1 MKATY
6 LVAALLFAFP
16 AVSMAADKIVH
27 LPIQAAIDGATK
39 DGKLDGTVKFYLAGN
54 HPAGNATVVNDNA
67 TISRKTNAF
76 AKSDEETCNRVMQS
90 VLIALQDDAKHA
102 GADAVTDIVS
112 NYNDVVYSDPNN
124 YECHKGFLMSG
135 VAVKAKFAKVH

>member
-1 MKATY
+1 MKPTY

-54 HPAGNATVVNDNA
+54 HPAGKATVVNDNV
-67 TISRKTNAF
+67 TLSRKTNAF

-90 VLIALQDDAKHA
+90 VLIALQDDAKQA
-102 GADAVTDIVS
+102 GANAVTDIVS

>member
-1 MKATY
+1 MKASY
-6 LVAALLFAFP
+6 LLAALLFALP

-39 DGKLDGTVKFYLAGN
+39 DGKLDGSVKFYLAGN
-54 HPAGNATVVNDNA
+54 RPAGKATVVNDNV
-67 TISRKTNAF
+67 TLSRKTNAF

-90 VLIALQDDAKHA
+90 VLIALQDDAKQA
-102 GADAVTDIVS
+102 GANAVTDIVS

-135 VAVKAKFAKVH
+135 VAVKGKFAKMP

>member
-1 MKATY
+1 MKALY
-6 LVAALLFAFP
+6 LVAVLLFAFP

-54 HPAGNATVVNDNA
+54 RPAGTATVVNDNV

-90 VLIALQDDAKHA
+90 VLIALQDDAKQA
-102 GADAVTDIVS
+102 GANAVTEIISD
-112 NYNDVVYSDPNN
+112 YNGAIYSDPNN

-135 VAVKAKFAKVH
+135 VSVKAKFAKVH

>member
-6 LVAALLFAFP
+6 LIAAVLFALP
-16 AVSMAADKIVH
+16 AVSMAADKVVH
-27 LPIQAAIDGATK
+27 LPFQAAVDQGTK
-39 DGKLDGTVKFYLAGN
+39 DGKLDGSVKFYLAGN
-54 HPAGNATVVNDNA
+54 KPSGKMAIVNDNV

-76 AKSDEETCNRVMQS
+76 AKSDEATCHRVMES
-90 VLIALQDDAKHA
+90 VLIALQDDAKRA
-102 GADAVTDIVS
+102 GANAVVDIVS
-112 NYNDVVYSDPNN
+112 NYNDQVFSDPTN

>member
-1 MKATY
+1 MKASY
-6 LVAALLFAFP
+6 LLAALLFALP

-39 DGKLDGTVKFYLAGN
+39 DGKLDGSVKFYLAGN
-54 HPAGNATVVNDNA
+54 RPAGKATVVNDNV
-67 TISRKTNAF
+67 TLSRKTNAF

-90 VLIALQDDAKHA
+90 VLIALQDDAKQA
-102 GADAVTDIVS
+102 GANAVTDIVS

-135 VAVKAKFAKVH
+135 VAVKGKFAKTP